1 VNAEVGKALSEE
13 WVNGE
18 FIRKPTLTVYLSP
31 NAFHEYW
38 LDWHRG
44 VGVPLPDWE
53 GTGQLQ
59 VYYDDLLVQNVNVIF
74 SSDGAEYPS
83 PMQIEVH
90 EAGYYIIKIDITK
103 AIFPESY
110 ISVREP
116 SYTLK
121 LLTYLRLSLIFGP
134 IIAIVGVLIMVVDF
148 AVKSRR
154 KSK

>member
-1 VNAEVGKALSEE
+1 
-13 WVNGE
+13 
-18 FIRKPTLTVYLSP
+18 
-31 NAFHEYW
+31 
-38 LDWHRG
+38 
-44 VGVPLPDWE
+44 
-53 GTGQLQ
+53 
-59 VYYDDLLVQNVNVIF
+59 
-74 SSDGAEYPS
+74 
-83 PMQIEVH
+83 MH